1 MLFDDQHRCSR
12 GSRNKTETSWLQAL
26 TGNYCYFMQQLPV
39 HNLHMSTVQI
49 KTMKGYVT
57 ITVSS
62 FTQVSGVIQVV
73 IMILGSKRPKYSD
86 DLVFVGKPLMFK
98 W

>member
-1 MLFDDQHRCSR
+1 MISADVV
-12 GSRNKTETSWLQAL
+12 GVPETKQK
-26 TGNYCYFMQQLPV
+26 PV
-39 HNLHMSTVQI
+39 SSKHLLVITVTSCNSCQMSTMQI

-98 W
+98 

>member
-1 MLFDDQHRCSR
+1 
-12 GSRNKTETSWLQAL
+12 
-26 TGNYCYFMQQLPV
+26 MQQLPV
-39 HNLHMSTVQI
+39 HNLHMSTMQI

-62 FTQVSGVIQVV
+62 FTQVSGVIQVDTV